1 MNDILNNLPDADQ
14 MQKYTRDYIF
24 YLSVNNPDS
33 LNYILRKNGVVL
45 TSPTAKELFTATY
58 RAMLD
63 SERFKADLK
72 NLMAEHAAQSL
83 DIPDSGNMLNKDEL
97 FGNVVNTAPAG
108 DTSSLMKKIVNTGTN
123 SGTNS
128 GNTYQTNNTATNTKK
143 AFGDTAVGGFLSN
156 LFTKENINKAVG
168 TGLDIVNQKLV
179 NKGNEQVSNAAIEV
193 ERLKAQQ
200 AAAQAMASGS
210 FGNTGKKLS
219 TGAIIG
225 ISLGVIGLT
234 VLVIYLV
241 KKKK

>member
-1 MNDILNNLPDADQ
+1 MDNILNNLPDADQ
-14 MQKYTRDYIF
+14 LQKYTRDYIF

-33 LNYILRKNGVVL
+33 LNYILRKNGVIL
-45 TSPTAKELFTATY
+45 TSPTSKELFTATY

-63 SERFKADLK
+63 SERFKADLR
-72 NLMAEHAAQSL
+72 NLMTENAAESL
-83 DIPDSGNMLNKDEL
+83 DITEPGNMLNTNEL
-97 FGNVVNTAPAG
+97 FGNVVNGGG
-108 DTSSLMKKIVNTGTN
+108 DSESGGGGGIG
-123 SGTNS
+123 SGTTSAIKNS
-128 GNTYQTNNTATNTKK
+128 SSKTKK
-143 AFGDTAVGGFLSN
+143 AFGETAVGGFLGN
-156 LFTKENINKAVG
+156 LFTKDNINKAVG

-210 FGNTGKKLS
+210 FGNTNVKIS

-234 VLVIYLV
+234 VLIIYLV